1 MLQLCMC
8 SCFRKASHQA
18 GSRSARQDEATPD
31 TIPAHYQA
39 EIAGQSVQVVESTSM
54 ESSATLVTEKGFIG
68 LLWEI

>member
-1 MLQLCMC
+1 MFSQGL
-8 SCFRKASHQA
+8 SPG